1 MLANGT
7 RVFHHD
13 GRKALTVALAVLAL
27 ALLATAAPAPAQD
40 LVPTFDQ
47 LLAHKV
53 ALRPEL
59 VGVHPR
65 VFVTAGELETLRLRA
80 RTTHKAEWARAR
92 AGLVALTQ
100 EPPAAPGPQERR
112 SQNNVAL
119 AITGVSLAHAIEQ
132 DPASL
137 KAAKAWVLAAIDYE
151 PWGYTF
157 NKPNTDL
164 AAGHLLYAIGW
175 AYDLLYDRF
184 TPAERAR
191 IRTSLERHADL
202 VYEAFASNT
211 KRQLNFT
218 QNHDFIPTAGLA
230 VTALALMGESPNA
243 EKWAVL
249 ARAHHHRAGQLL
261 SPDGYYYEGMEY
273 WIFSTPWLVHFLDA
287 WEHSTGESLWDR
299 GQFRNWK
306 YYLAHAILP
315 DGQTVVDFGDIWQGP
330 LTRAKQGEDY
340 AREYPTGTL
349 KSNFN
354 VLYRVAARFQDAEA
368 QAVAARCAAFGHT
381 NQEEWWTLLWRDAAL
396 APAPM
401 NILPLS
407 HHFEDSGVVYHR
419 TSWTAD
425 ATAVAFKAGP
435 PEGHRVTRLVATV
448 PEWRL
453 SSGHAHPDAGSFI
466 IWARGRYLTGDT
478 GYAGQPQARQHNT
491 ITVGGQGQG
500 DEGDHDVWPKLDQA
514 ALATV
519 RIASVQFTPTGM
531 RVEADAAGAYLP
543 TAGLVRFHRTFTMT
557 GADQFSVA
565 DTIELRT
572 PKTIEWFLHA
582 DAPVEEQAG
591 RYRLGGG
598 PSPLRVT
605 VEGPPG
611 SRLTTG
617 KTILMA
623 PGKPGSITD
632 GTQEQRG
639 YELMLQ
645 TAPATTFTIRATMTV
660 GPLAGGSGRTP

>member
-1 MLANGT
+1 MRGSDT
-7 RVFHHD
+7 RIGHREWPD
-13 GRKALTVALAVLAL
+13 AAAVAAAVLAVV
-27 ALLATAAPAPAQD
+27 LLATAAPAPAQD

-47 LLAHKV
+47 LLAHHV

-65 VFVTAGELETLRLRA
+65 VFVTAAELESLRLRA

-100 EPPAAPGPQERR
+100 APPPAPGPQERR

-119 AITGVSLAHAIEQ
+119 AITGVSLAYAIDQ
-132 DPASL
+132 DPACL
-137 KAAKAWVLAAIDYE
+137 QAAKAWTLAAIDYE

-191 IRTSLERHADL
+191 IRTSLERHAEL
-202 VYEAFASNT
+202 VYEAFAPKPT
-211 KRQLNFT
+211 RQLNFT
-218 QNHDFIPTAGLA
+218 QNHNFIPTAGLA
-230 VTALALMGESPNA
+230 LTALALMGESPNA

-261 SPDGYYYEGMEY
+261 SPDGYYYEGLEY
-273 WIFSTPWLVHFLDA
+273 WIFSAPWLVHFLDA
-287 WEHSTGESLWDR
+287 WEHATGESLWDR
-299 GQFRNWK
+299 GQFRHWK
-306 YYLAHAILP
+306 YYLAHAVLP
-315 DGQTVVDFGDIWQGP
+315 DGQTVFDFGDIWQGP

-340 AREYPTGTL
+340 AREYPTGAL

-354 VLYRVAARFQDAEA
+354 VLYRVAARFQDPEA
-368 QAVAARCAAFGHT
+368 QAVAGRLAAFGHS
-381 NQEEWWTLLWRDAAL
+381 NQEEWWTLFWRDASL
-396 APAPM
+396 AAAPM
-401 NILPLS
+401 SAIPLT

-419 TSWTAD
+419 TSWNTD

-435 PEGHRVTRLVATV
+435 PEGHRVTTLVARV

-478 GYAGQPQARQHNT
+478 GYAGQPQARHHNT

-500 DEGDHDVWPKLDQA
+500 DEGDHDVWQKMDPA
-514 ALATV
+514 ALNTI
-519 RIASVQFTPTGM
+519 RITSVQSSPAGL
-531 RVEADAAGAYLP
+531 RVEADATGAYL
-543 TAGLVRFHRTFTMT
+543 ASSGLVRFRRIFTVT
-557 GADQFSVA
+557 GTDQFAVA
-565 DTIELRT
+565 DAIET
-572 PKTIEWFLHA
+572 SSPKAIEWFLHA
-582 DAPVEEQAG
+582 DVPVEPQAG
-591 RYRLGGG
+591 RYLMGGG
-598 PSPLRVT
+598 ASPLEVT
-605 VEGPPG
+605 VEGPQG
-611 SRLTTG
+611 ARLATE
-617 KTILMA
+617 KTLLMA
-623 PGKPGSITD
+623 PGKPGSITA
-632 GTQEQRG
+632 GSEEQRG
-639 YELMLQ
+639 YHLMLQ
-645 TAPATTFTIRATMTV
+645 TPPATAVVIRATMT
-660 GPLAGGSGRTP
+660 LGRR